1 MITPCPARLQW
12 SPVSTTTSPVALTA
26 DAAVKNASTGDVKL
40 PSALANGKMRRT
52 PPITARKT
60 KP

>member
-1 MITPCPARLQW
+1 MITACPARLQW
-12 SPVSTTTSPVALTA
+12 SPVSTATSPVALTA
-26 DAAVKNASTGDVKL
+26 EVAVKNASTGEVKP

-52 PPITARKT
+52 PPITAKKM